1 MNVLASQGVFPF
13 GRPTMGDSGPGLYK
27 GAGCGHHQAPGA
39 YKPVQARSIL
49 QRRRH
54 LQCQSKP
61 KAQRPAKEE
70 GGGRRQRRRNPSRS
84 RRGGG
89 LSESGPEPNPL
100 TQNISLCQWALC
112 LPRWILR
119 SRTKF
124 AFCLAS
130 SFAAKR
136 RSAETASAVFPL
148 PLPSL
153 DCFEGSGPRLS
164 KRRLWTLAKTRLLN
178 VWTLVLDFLFLGR
191 WPTLDELRRSPST
204 EQLLVFDR
212 LWTCL
217 TACGPLGNVSSV
229 PR

>member
-1 MNVLASQGVFPF
+1 
-13 GRPTMGDSGPGLYK
+13 
-27 GAGCGHHQAPGA
+27 
-39 YKPVQARSIL
+39 
-49 QRRRH
+49 
-54 LQCQSKP
+54 
-61 KAQRPAKEE
+61 
-70 GGGRRQRRRNPSRS
+70 
-84 RRGGG
+84 
-89 LSESGPEPNPL
+89 
-100 TQNISLCQWALC
+100 